1 MRELALNELNQING
15 GISAFEICSET
26 GGFIGGVTAASLAV
40 GGGIVVLAGLMV
52 AGLAD
57 PQIGEF
63 IMMTA
68 EMGGRAGYAVGW
80 TAGAGVGLTID
91 GGIYAGS
98 YVYGQIRARCA

>member
-15 GISAFEICSET
+15 GLSAFEICSEV
-26 GGFIGGVTAASLAV
+26 GGVIGGVTAGSLAV
-40 GGGIVVLAGLMV
+40 GGGIVILAGVML

-63 IMMTA
+63 IMTTA
-68 EMGGRAGYAVGW
+68 EIGGRAGYAVGW
-80 TAGAGVGLTID
+80 TAGAAVGLTID

-98 YVYGQIRARCA
+98 YVYDQICARCA